1 MSSCRKKQCYC
12 CSNCTSNSCYC
23 TTLRPLGSSVLPA
36 FGSLRKESGQ
46 VIDVDGTKVEYD
58 FVGPSANVKLSIV
71 NDTITV
77 NESGVYEI
85 SMSLTLGINPTDLAR
100 GFLFVNNVPLNFSA
114 VSLTVTSNTQALT
127 TVSKTIQ
134 LDLLANDVIDVRIH
148 KVGDSVIVGSSS
160 LTINRIF

>member
-1 MSSCRKKQCYC
+1 LSSCRKKHCYC
-12 CSNCTSNSCYC
+12 CSNCTSDSCYC
-23 TTLRPLGSSVLPA
+23 TTSRPSGSSVLPA

-46 VIDVDGTKVEYD
+46 VIDVDETKVDYD
-58 FVGPSANVKLSIV
+58 FVGPSANVTLSIV
-71 NDTITV
+71 NDTITI

-100 GFLFVNNVPLNFSA
+100 GFLFVNDVPLSFSA
-114 VSLTVTSNTQALT
+114 VSLTVTSNTLALA

-134 LDLLANDVIDVRIH
+134 LNLLANDVIDVRIH

-160 LTINRIF
+160 LTINRIG

>member
-1 MSSCRKKQCYC
+1 MSSCRKKHCYC

-23 TTLRPLGSSVLPA
+23 TTSRPLGSSVLPA

-46 VIDVDGTKVEYD
+46 VIDVDGTKVDYD
-58 FVGPSANVKLSIV
+58 FVGPSANVTLSIV
-71 NDTITV
+71 NDTITI
-77 NESGVYEI
+77 NESGIYEI

-100 GFLFVNNVPLNFSA
+100 GFLFVNDVPLNFSA

>member
-1 MSSCRKKQCYC
+1 MSSCRKKHCYC

-23 TTLRPLGSSVLPA
+23 TSGSSVLPA

-46 VIDVDGTKVEYD
+46 VINVDGTKVDYD
-58 FVGPSANVKLSIV
+58 FVGPSANVTLSIV
-71 NDTITV
+71 NDTLTI

-100 GFLFVNNVPLNFSA
+100 GFLFVNDVPLNFSA
-114 VSLTVTSNTQALT
+114 VSLTVTSNTLALT

-160 LTINRIF
+160 LTINRIG

>member
-1 MSSCRKKQCYC
+1 MSSCRKKHCYC

-23 TTLRPLGSSVLPA
+23 TTLRPSGSSVLPA

-46 VIDVDGTKVEYD
+46 VIDVDETKVDYD
-58 FVGPSANVKLSIV
+58 FVGPSANVTLSIV
-71 NDTITV
+71 NDTITI

-100 GFLFVNNVPLNFSA
+100 GFLFVNDVPLNFSA
-114 VSLTVTSNTQALT
+114 VSLTVTSNTLALA

-160 LTINRIF
+160 LTINRIG

>member
-1 MSSCRKKQCYC
+1 
-12 CSNCTSNSCYC
+12 
-23 TTLRPLGSSVLPA
+23 
-36 FGSLRKESGQ
+36 
-46 VIDVDGTKVEYD
+46 
-58 FVGPSANVKLSIV
+58 VGPSANVTLSIV
-71 NDTITV
+71 NDTITI

-100 GFLFVNNVPLNFSA
+100 GFLFINDVPLNFSA
-114 VSLTVTSNTQALT
+114 VSLTVTSNTLALA

-160 LTINRIF
+160 LTINRIG

>member
-1 MSSCRKKQCYC
+1 MSSCRKKHCYC

-23 TTLRPLGSSVLPA
+23 TTSSPSGSSVLPA

-46 VIDVDGTKVEYD
+46 VIDVDGTKVDYD
-58 FVGPSANVKLSIV
+58 FVGPSANVTLSIV
-71 NDTITV
+71 NDTITI

-100 GFLFVNNVPLNFSA
+100 GFLFVNDVPLNFSA
-114 VSLTVTSNTQALT
+114 VSLTVTSNTLALA

-160 LTINRIF
+160 LTINRIG

>member
-1 MSSCRKKQCYC
+1 MSSCRKKHCYC

-23 TTLRPLGSSVLPA
+23 TTSRPLGSSILPA

-46 VIDVDGTKVEYD
+46 VIDVDGTKVDYD
-58 FVGPSANVKLSIV
+58 FVGPSANVTLSIV
-71 NDTITV
+71 NDTITID
-77 NESGVYEI
+77 ESGVYEI

-100 GFLFVNNVPLNFSA
+100 GFLFVNDVPLNFSA
-114 VSLTVTSNTQALT
+114 VSLTVTSNTLALA

-160 LTINRIF
+160 LTINRIG

>member
-1 MSSCRKKQCYC
+1 LSSCRKKHCYC

-23 TTLRPLGSSVLPA
+23 TTSRPSRSSILPA

-46 VIDVDGTKVEYD
+46 VIDVDETKVDYD
-58 FVGPSANVKLSIV
+58 FVGPSANVTLSIV
-71 NDTITV
+71 NDTITI

-100 GFLFVNNVPLNFSA
+100 GFLFVNDVPLNFSA
-114 VSLTVTSNTQALT
+114 VSLTVTSNTLALA

-148 KVGDSVIVGSSS
+148 KVGDSIIVGSSS
-160 LTINRIF
+160 LTINRIG

>member
-1 MSSCRKKQCYC
+1 LSSCRKKHCYC

-23 TTLRPLGSSVLPA
+23 TTSRPLGSSVLPA

-46 VIDVDGTKVEYD
+46 VIDVDGTKVDYD
-58 FVGPSANVKLSIV
+58 FVGPSANVTLSIV
-71 NDTITV
+71 NDTITI

-100 GFLFVNNVPLNFSA
+100 GFLFVNDVPLNFSA

>member
-1 MSSCRKKQCYC
+1 MSSCRKKHCYC

-23 TTLRPLGSSVLPA
+23 TTSRSSGSSVLPA

-46 VIDVDGTKVEYD
+46 VIDVDETKVDYD
-58 FVGPSANVKLSIV
+58 FVGPSANVTLSIV
-71 NDTITV
+71 NDTITI

-100 GFLFVNNVPLNFSA
+100 GFLFVNDVPLNFSA
-114 VSLTVTSNTQALT
+114 VSLTVTSNTLALA

-160 LTINRIF
+160 LTIN

>member
-1 MSSCRKKQCYC
+1 MSSCRKKHCYC

-23 TTLRPLGSSVLPA
+23 TTSRPLGSSVLPA

-46 VIDVDGTKVEYD
+46 VIDVDGTKVDYD
-58 FVGPSANVKLSIV
+58 FVGPSANVTLSIV
-71 NDTITV
+71 NDTITI

-100 GFLFVNNVPLNFSA
+100 GFLFVNDIPLNFSA

>member
-1 MSSCRKKQCYC
+1 MPSG
-12 CSNCTSNSCYC
+12 SN
-23 TTLRPLGSSVLPA
+23 VLPA

-46 VIDVDGTKVEYD
+46 VIDVDETKVDYD
-58 FVGPSANVKLSIV
+58 FVGPSANVTLSIV
-71 NDTITV
+71 NDTITI

-100 GFLFVNNVPLNFSA
+100 GFLFVNDVPLNFSA
-114 VSLTVTSNTQALT
+114 VSL
-127 TVSKTIQ
+127 TIQ

-160 LTINRIF
+160 LTINRIG

>member
-1 MSSCRKKQCYC
+1 LSSCRKKHCYC

-23 TTLRPLGSSVLPA
+23 TTSRPLGSSVLPA

-46 VIDVDGTKVEYD
+46 VIDVDETKVDYD
-58 FVGPSANVKLSIV
+58 FVGPSANVTLSIV
-71 NDTITV
+71 NDTITI

-100 GFLFVNNVPLNFSA
+100 GFLFVNDVPLNFSA
-114 VSLTVTSNTQALT
+114 VSLTVTSNTLALA

-160 LTINRIF
+160 LTINRIG

>member
-1 MSSCRKKQCYC
+1 MSSCRKKHCYC

-23 TTLRPLGSSVLPA
+23 TTSRSSGSSVLPA

-46 VIDVDGTKVEYD
+46 VIDVDETKVDYD
-58 FVGPSANVKLSIV
+58 FVGPSANVTLSIV
-71 NDTITV
+71 NDTITI

-100 GFLFVNNVPLNFSA
+100 GFLFVNDVPLNFSA
-114 VSLTVTSNTQALT
+114 VSLTVTSNTLALA

-160 LTINRIF
+160 LTINRIG

>member
-1 MSSCRKKQCYC
+1 MSSCRKNHCYC

-23 TTLRPLGSSVLPA
+23 TTSRPLGSSVLPA

-46 VIDVDGTKVEYD
+46 VIDVDGTKVDYD
-58 FVGPSANVKLSIV
+58 FVGPSANVTLSIV
-71 NDTITV
+71 NDTITI

-100 GFLFVNNVPLNFSA
+100 GFLFVNDVPLNFSA

-160 LTINRIF
+160 LTINRIG

>member
-1 MSSCRKKQCYC
+1 MSSCRKKHCYC

-23 TTLRPLGSSVLPA
+23 TTSRPLGSSVLPA

-46 VIDVDGTKVEYD
+46 VIDVDGTKVDYD
-58 FVGPSANVKLSIV
+58 FVGPSANVTLSIV
-71 NDTITV
+71 NDTITI

-100 GFLFVNNVPLNFSA
+100 GFLFVNDVPLNFSA
-114 VSLTVTSNTQALT
+114 VSLTVTSNTLALA

-134 LDLLANDVIDVRIH
+134 LNLLANDVIDVRIH

-160 LTINRIF
+160 LTINRIG

>member
-1 MSSCRKKQCYC
+1 MSSCRKKHCYC

-23 TTLRPLGSSVLPA
+23 TTSRPSRSSILPA

-46 VIDVDGTKVEYD
+46 VIDVDETKVDYD
-58 FVGPSANVKLSIV
+58 FVGPSANVTLSIV
-71 NDTITV
+71 NDTITI

-100 GFLFVNNVPLNFSA
+100 GFLFVNDVPLNFSA
-114 VSLTVTSNTQALT
+114 VSLTVTSNTLALA

-148 KVGDSVIVGSSS
+148 KVGDSIIVGSSS
-160 LTINRIF
+160 LTINRIG

>member
-1 MSSCRKKQCYC
+1 MSSCRKKHCYC

-23 TTLRPLGSSVLPA
+23 TTSRPLGSSVLPA

-46 VIDVDGTKVEYD
+46 VIDVDETKVDYD
-58 FVGPSANVKLSIV
+58 FVGPSANVTLSIV
-71 NDTITV
+71 NDTITI
-77 NESGVYEI
+77 NQSGVYEI

-100 GFLFVNNVPLNFSA
+100 GFLFVNDVPLNFSA

>member
-1 MSSCRKKQCYC
+1 MSSCRKKHCYC

-23 TTLRPLGSSVLPA
+23 TTSRPSGLSVLPA

-46 VIDVDGTKVEYD
+46 VIDVDETKVDYD
-58 FVGPSANVKLSIV
+58 FVGPSANVTLSIV
-71 NDTITV
+71 NDTITI

-100 GFLFVNNVPLNFSA
+100 GFLFVNDVPLNFSA
-114 VSLTVTSNTQALT
+114 VSLTVTSNTLALA

-160 LTINRIF
+160 LTINRIG

>member
-1 MSSCRKKQCYC
+1 MSSCRKKHCYC

-23 TTLRPLGSSVLPA
+23 TTSRPLGSSVLPA

-46 VIDVDGTKVEYD
+46 VIDVDETKVDYD
-58 FVGPSANVKLSIV
+58 FVGPSANVTLSIV
-71 NDTITV
+71 NDTITI

-100 GFLFVNNVPLNFSA
+100 GFLFVNDVPLNFSA

>member
-1 MSSCRKKQCYC
+1 MSSCRKKHCYC
-12 CSNCTSNSCYC
+12 CSNCTLNSCYC
-23 TTLRPLGSSVLPA
+23 TTSRPSGSSVLPA

-46 VIDVDGTKVEYD
+46 VIDLDGTKVDYD
-58 FVGPSANVKLSIV
+58 FVGPSANVTLSIV
-71 NDTITV
+71 NDTITI

-100 GFLFVNNVPLNFSA
+100 GFLFINDIPLNFSA
-114 VSLTVTSNTQALT
+114 VSLTVTSNTLALA

-160 LTINRIF
+160 LTINRIG

>member
-1 MSSCRKKQCYC
+1 MSSCRKKHCYC

-23 TTLRPLGSSVLPA
+23 TTSRPLGSSVLPA

-46 VIDVDGTKVEYD
+46 VIDVDETKVDYD
-58 FVGPSANVKLSIV
+58 FVGPSANVTLSIV
-71 NDTITV
+71 NDTITI

-100 GFLFVNNVPLNFSA
+100 GFLFVNDVPLNFSA

-160 LTINRIF
+160 LTINRIG

>member
-1 MSSCRKKQCYC
+1 MSSCRKKHCYC

-23 TTLRPLGSSVLPA
+23 TTSRPSESSVLPA

-46 VIDVDGTKVEYD
+46 VIDVDGTRVDYD
-58 FVGPSANVKLSIV
+58 FVGPSANVTLNIV
-71 NDTITV
+71 NDTITI

-100 GFLFVNNVPLNFSA
+100 GVLFVNDIPLNFSA
-114 VSLTVTSNTQALT
+114 VSLTVTSNTLALA

-160 LTINRIF
+160 LTINRIG

>member
-1 MSSCRKKQCYC
+1 MSSCRKKHCYC

-23 TTLRPLGSSVLPA
+23 TSGSSVLPA

-46 VIDVDGTKVEYD
+46 VINVDGTKVDYD
-58 FVGPSANVKLSIV
+58 FVGPSANVTLSIV
-71 NDTITV
+71 NDTITI

-100 GFLFVNNVPLNFSA
+100 GFLFVNDVPLNFSA
-114 VSLTVTSNTQALT
+114 VSLTVTSNTLALT

-160 LTINRIF
+160 LTINRIG

>member
-1 MSSCRKKQCYC
+1 MSSCRKKHCYC

-23 TTLRPLGSSVLPA
+23 TTSRPLGSSVLPA

-46 VIDVDGTKVEYD
+46 VIDVDETKVDYD
-58 FVGPSANVKLSIV
+58 FVGPSANVTLSIV
-71 NDTITV
+71 NDTITI

-100 GFLFVNNVPLNFSA
+100 GFLFVNDVPLNFSA
-114 VSLTVTSNTQALT
+114 VSLTVTSNTLALA

-160 LTINRIF
+160 LTINRIG

>member
-1 MSSCRKKQCYC
+1 MPSG
-12 CSNCTSNSCYC
+12 SN
-23 TTLRPLGSSVLPA
+23 VLPA
-36 FGSLRKESGQ
+36 FGSLLKESGQ
-46 VIDVDGTKVEYD
+46 VIDVDETKVDYD
-58 FVGPSANVKLSIV
+58 FVGPSANVTLSIV
-71 NDTITV
+71 NDTITI

-100 GFLFVNNVPLNFSA
+100 GFLFVNDVPLNFSA
-114 VSLTVTSNTQALT
+114 VSLTVTSNTLALA

-160 LTINRIF
+160 LTINRIG

>member
-1 MSSCRKKQCYC
+1 LSSCRKKHCYC

-23 TTLRPLGSSVLPA
+23 TTSRPSGLSVLPA

-46 VIDVDGTKVEYD
+46 VIDVDETKVDYD
-58 FVGPSANVKLSIV
+58 FVGPSANVTLSIV
-71 NDTITV
+71 NDTITI

-100 GFLFVNNVPLNFSA
+100 GFLFVNDVPLNFSA
-114 VSLTVTSNTQALT
+114 VSLTVTSNTLALA

-160 LTINRIF
+160 LTINRIG

>member
-1 MSSCRKKQCYC
+1 MSSCRKKHCYC

-23 TTLRPLGSSVLPA
+23 TTSRPLGSSVLPA

-46 VIDVDGTKVEYD
+46 VIDVDGTKVDYD
-58 FVGPSANVKLSIV
+58 FVGPSANVTLSIV
-71 NDTITV
+71 NDTITI

-100 GFLFVNNVPLNFSA
+100 GFLFVNDVPLNFSA

>member
-1 MSSCRKKQCYC
+1 LSSCRKKHCYC

-23 TTLRPLGSSVLPA
+23 TTSSPSGSSVLPA

-46 VIDVDGTKVEYD
+46 VIDVDETKVDYD
-58 FVGPSANVKLSIV
+58 FVGPSANVTLSIV
-71 NDTITV
+71 NDTITI

-100 GFLFVNNVPLNFSA
+100 GFLFVNDVPLNFSA
-114 VSLTVTSNTQALT
+114 VSLTVTSNTLALA

-160 LTINRIF
+160 LTINRIG

>member
-1 MSSCRKKQCYC
+1 LSSCRKKHCYC
-12 CSNCTSNSCYC
+12 CTNRTSNSCYC
-23 TTLRPLGSSVLPA
+23 TTSRPSGSSVLPA

-46 VIDVDGTKVEYD
+46 VIDVDETKVDYD
-58 FVGPSANVKLSIV
+58 FVGPSANVTLSIV
-71 NDTITV
+71 NDTITI

-100 GFLFVNNVPLNFSA
+100 GFLFVNDVPLNFSA
-114 VSLTVTSNTQALT
+114 VSLTVTSNTLALA

-160 LTINRIF
+160 LTINRIG

>member
-1 MSSCRKKQCYC
+1 LSLCRKKHCYG
-12 CSNCTSNSCYC
+12 CSNCTLNSCYC
-23 TTLRPLGSSVLPA
+23 TGPSILSA

-46 VIDVDGTKVEYD
+46 VIDVDGTKVDYD
-58 FVGPSANVKLSIV
+58 FVGPSANVTLNIV
-71 NDTITV
+71 NDTITI

-100 GFLFVNNVPLNFSA
+100 GFLFVNDVPLNFSA
-114 VSLTVTSNTQALT
+114 VSLTVTSSTLALA

-148 KVGDSVIVGSSS
+148 KVGDAVIVGSSS
-160 LTINRIF
+160 LTINRIG

>member
-1 MSSCRKKQCYC
+1 MSSCRKKHCYC
-12 CSNCTSNSCYC
+12 FSNCTSNSCYC
-23 TTLRPLGSSVLPA
+23 TTSIPSGSNVLPA

-46 VIDVDGTKVEYD
+46 VIDVDETKVDYD
-58 FVGPSANVKLSIV
+58 FVGPSANVTLSIV
-71 NDTITV
+71 NDTITI

-100 GFLFVNNVPLNFSA
+100 GFLFVNDVPLNFSA
-114 VSLTVTSNTQALT
+114 VSLTVTSNTLALA

-160 LTINRIF
+160 LTINRIG

>member
-1 MSSCRKKQCYC
+1 MSSCRKKHCYC

-23 TTLRPLGSSVLPA
+23 TTSRPLGSSVLPA

-46 VIDVDGTKVEYD
+46 VIDVDGTKVDYD
-58 FVGPSANVKLSIV
+58 FMGPSANVTLSIV
-71 NDTITV
+71 NDTITI